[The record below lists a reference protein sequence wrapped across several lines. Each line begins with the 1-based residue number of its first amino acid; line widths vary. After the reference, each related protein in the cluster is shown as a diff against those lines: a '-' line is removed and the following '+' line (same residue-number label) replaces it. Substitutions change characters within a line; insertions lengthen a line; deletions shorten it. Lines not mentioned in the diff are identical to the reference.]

1 MLSSALHQGH
11 TWLFGQV
18 PCLRDHETQLFTRE
32 SLAPSNSNE
41 KSAVG
46 EAMSLKPSHS
56 YPLTWEKICRRLL
69 GAFSTLQIV
78 LKSVKKYSLLF
89 PPPSGIVCVLSCQEA
104 GGSASGLRK
113 VVGEKKRPIILS
125 NSVDSPVT
133 IHFSPSAGGG
143 GWENNSAEIRH
154 HALGPF
160 QFPF

>member
-89 PPPSGIVCVLSCQEA
+89 PPSGIVCVLSCQEA

-154 HALGPF
+154 HALRPF